1 MRAAKKSRAEKK
13 MRPRT
18 NGFHKGGS
26 SMFDKIS
33 DAAEKVAA
41 NVSRRHFL
49 DSLGRW
55 AGATALAMAGVL
67 TTTAGAGA
75 GSGNKTCCFY
85 SSLAGGCSGAV
96 CLPLG

>member
-1 MRAAKKSRAEKK
+1 
-13 MRPRT
+13 
-18 NGFHKGGS
+18 
-26 SMFDKIS
+26 MFDKIS

-96 CLPLG
+96 CLPLGTPCPPGIGGAVTMQGCGGCRC